1 MTTLFAVGVAIVV
14 VVLLAL
20 ALSLRIV
27 KQYEQG
33 SCFASA
39 G

>member
-1 MTTLFAVGVAIVV
+1 MATLFAVGVAIVV
-14 VVLLAL
+14 VVLFAL

-33 SCFASA
+33 VLFASA

>member
-27 KQYEQG
+27 NQYEQG